1 MAFLE
6 QFSDQEKELLVSL
19 PYKAG
24 LWVSMADNAGGESA
38 DVKEKEALELIID
51 EKGKGM
57 FESAFVHEV
66 MSETCTRKQ
75 EWPKW
80 EAEVETVLQDLD
92 NAVTLIKAKL
102 QEKDCDAYASNI
114 MAIGVK
120 IAEAFREFDAD
131 ASVMVKIDTQIRL
144 FLEAMTRIIKRD
156 KSLKT
161 ETALNIS
168 YEEDRALSELYK
180 ALYKDAA

>member
-24 LWVSMADNAGGESA
+24 LWVSMADNVGGESA
-38 DVKEKEALELIID
+38 DEKEKEALAQIID

-66 MSETCTRKQ
+66 MSETCSRKQ
-75 EWPKW
+75 EWSQW
-80 EAEVETVLQDLD
+80 EAGVHTVLQDLD
-92 NAVTLIKAKL
+92 KAMSLIRGKL
-102 QEKDCDAYASNI
+102 QEKDCDAYGSNI

-131 ASVMVKIDTQIRL
+131 ASVMVKLNTQIRL
-144 FLEAMTRIIKRD
+144 FLEAMTRVLKRD
-156 KSLKT
+156 KSIKT

-168 YEEDRALSELYK
+168 YEEDKALSELYK